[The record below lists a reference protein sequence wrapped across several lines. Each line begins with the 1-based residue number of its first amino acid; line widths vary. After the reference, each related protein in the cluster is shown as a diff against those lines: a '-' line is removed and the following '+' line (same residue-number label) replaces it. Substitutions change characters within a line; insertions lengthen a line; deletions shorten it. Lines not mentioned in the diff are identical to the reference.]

1 MLSEQ
6 VLEELVRSTP
16 LQQAMVESAWP
27 SLSTESRLQVVH
39 AIQAPVGDS
48 TPTWLM
54 ELCIADPAPIVRY
67 WAARR
72 YLFPASAEREATG
85 PFAAFMKPAPENEKL
100 LRTKTVADPCELV
113 RACASEDPWEPSASV
128 NRLVFARN
136 KGTAHL
142 VSGLSKAV
150 DAGMSDDDL
159 FNTLKEVLKK
169 PEVQADM
176 KFKGMYRDGD
186 TASYEGDVVRDGWA
200 LVRKAGPK
208 TQWLLAEALPT
219 DRGLA
224 RITPAELATLPR
236 NALIALAW
244 RRDKSKEITEAL
256 DLVLASPEKYDEK
269 VIESINSGLEVSS
282 DYEDGPARES
292 ASVDRGQETL
302 NQVLTL
308 QRQIQGLAE
317 QLAALRQMA
326 GTKKGWFA

>member
-16 LQQAMVESAWP
+16 LQQTMVETAWP
-27 SLSTESRLQVVH
+27 SLSTESRLQAIH
-39 AIQAPVGDS
+39 AIQGPGEDS

-72 YLFPASAEREATG
+72 YLFSPSEDREATG

-113 RACASEDPWEPSASV
+113 RACASEDPWEANASV

-142 VSGLSKAV
+142 VTGLSKAV
-150 DAGMSDDDL
+150 DAGMPDEEV
-159 FNTLKEVLKK
+159 FNMLKEVLRK
-169 PEVQADM
+169 PQVQVDL
-176 KFKGMYRDGD
+176 KFKGMYQDGD
-186 TASYEGDVVRDGWA
+186 TAYYEGDVVKDGWA
-200 LVRKAGPK
+200 LVRKAGK
-208 TQWLLAEALPT
+208 TTQWLLAEALPT

-224 RITPAELATLPR
+224 RITPTELATMPT
-236 NALIALAW
+236 NALKAMAW
-244 RRDKSKEITEAL
+244 RRDKTKEIDEAL
-256 DLVLASPEKYDEK
+256 NLVLASPEKYDAK
-269 VIESINSGLEVSS
+269 VIDSINSGLEVCANI
-282 DYEDGPARES
+282 EDGPSRGS
-292 ASVDRGQETL
+292 GVVDRGQETL
-302 NQVLTL
+302 DQVLAL
-308 QRQIQGLAE
+308 QGQVQELAE

-326 GTKKGWFA
+326 GAKKGWFS